1 MLKKNYDLRQ
11 LYRGEKTSTT
21 VGFDL
26 GHLIWARP
34 NENSEGVI
42 MSLDEF
48 LKEKSEYAGWLIK
61 KIEIKGSP
69 GQLHFKDVRNM
80 VARGSDGVL
89 FVIDSSDP
97 NSIGNA
103 LTLIAEC
110 KCMLGENVPMVVV
123 ANKQDLE
130 EAITPEEISDLI
142 KEKTR
147 GGSARN
153 NFGIKEA
160 IIQLLRMITGEI
172 VSQEAISVMEE
183 IL

>member
-1 MLKKNYDLRQ
+1 MFVALRQ

-42 MSLDEF
+42 MSLDKF

-69 GQLHFKDVRNM
+69 GQLHFKDVRRM

-89 FVIDSSDP
+89 FVVDSSDP

-110 KCMLGENVPMVVV
+110 RCMLGENVPMVVV

-130 EAITPEEISDLI
+130 EALTPEEISDLI
-142 KEKTR
+142 KENAH

-160 IIQLLRMITGEI
+160 IIQLLRIITGEI
-172 VSQEAISVMEE
+172 TESSYTQIIKELA
-183 IL
+183 

>member
-1 MLKKNYDLRQ
+1 
-11 LYRGEKTSTT
+11 
-21 VGFDL
+21 
-26 GHLIWARP
+26 
-34 NENSEGVI
+34 
-42 MSLDEF
+42 
-48 LKEKSEYAGWLIK
+48 
-61 KIEIKGSP
+61 
-69 GQLHFKDVRNM
+69 M